1 MHNEIYNGDNIVDGI
16 DVLIQNQVNDR
27 INVKWVMLDYF
38 LTALYLTTYVI
49 VVIRIIKWLW

>member
-49 VVIRIIKWLW
+49 VVIRIINWLW